1 MGHAKVLCNKSLK
14 VLSDMKKTLIALMA
28 LTLLSCHNPNQGAN
42 AQIES
47 GNSDLPTQHATV
59 VQTDFTQVAAQTI
72 DAVVHIKTKVTRVT
86 PLYQSFF
93 GMIFDSGLKQT
104 REFEA
109 FGSGVIISPDG
120 YIITNNHVVAE
131 ANSITVTLNNK
142 RKLQAEVIGT
152 DPATDLAVIKVDAK
166 DLKYIPFGNSDLVKL
181 GEPVLVIGNPMNLT
195 STVTAGI
202 ISAKARDL
210 NIISSSYQG
219 TDSPIE
225 SFLQTDAAV
234 NPGNSGGAM
243 VNAAGELI
251 GVVAA
256 IASGASGNY
265 IGYSFAIPSA
275 IAIKVAKDLKAYSMV
290 QRGYLG
296 VRVAEMDEDLAQR
309 TGTNSMQGVYVG
321 EVLADCAAQ
330 KAGIKKGDIILQVNG
345 MDVNSYAQMME
356 EVGRFTPGDTV
367 PVTYIRDGKQHTVN
381 AVLLNKN
388 GTKDIIRK

>member
-1 MGHAKVLCNKSLK
+1 MGYTK
-14 VLSDMKKTLIALMA
+14 VLSIKLIKVLLDMKKTLIALMT
-28 LTLLSCHNPNQGAN
+28 LTLLSCHNPSQEAS
-42 AQIES
+42 AQVETV
-47 GNSDLPTQHATV
+47 NSDLPAQHTTV
-59 VQTDFTQVAAQTI
+59 IQTDFTQVAAQTI

-120 YIITNNHVVAE
+120 YIVTNNHVVAE

-142 RKLQAEVIGT
+142 RKLQAKVIGT
-152 DPATDLAVIKVDAK
+152 DPATDLAIIKIEAK
-166 DLKYIPFGNSDLVKL
+166 DLTYIPFGNSDMVKL

-202 ISAKARDL
+202 ISAKTRDL

-219 TDSPIE
+219 SESPIE

-256 IASGASGNY
+256 IASGVSGNY

-275 IAIKVAKDLKAYSMV
+275 IALKVAKDLKSYGIV

-296 VRVAEMDEDLAQR
+296 VRVAEMDEELAQH
-309 TGTNSMQGVYVG
+309 TGASSMQGVYVG

-330 KAGIKKGDIILQVNG
+330 KAGIKKGDVILQVNS
-345 MDVNSYAQMME
+345 MNVNSYAQMME
-356 EVGRFTPGDTV
+356 EVGRFSPGDTV
-367 PVTYIRDGKQHTVN
+367 PITYIREGKQYTVN
-381 AVLLNKN
+381 VVLLNKN
-388 GTKDIIRK
+388 GTKDIISK